1 MAAPTAAPPL
11 TVRHRWPTVPPA
23 VASLRPV
30 WSKQAAY
37 RAVRATLVVPGI
49 FALTDRV
56 IGDLQMA
63 TFAAFGGFATLVLA
77 SFTGSRLH
85 KLEAH
90 ALLGV
95 VGSLLL
101 IIGTAVNSNT
111 VLAALV
117 TVPVVFCVL
126 FGGIT
131 GPNASSGGTA
141 ALLAYVLP
149 AASPGTLS
157 MIPSRLEGWWLATG
171 AGTLAVLLLSPR
183 PESDRLRL
191 AASDSAA
198 ALAVALEAAVSG
210 KDPKP
215 EVDAAFEAKHQLALV
230 FGSTPSRPTGLAR
243 ADQALD
249 DLVESL
255 EWSSLLVVDL
265 GRERTDV
272 GDASKANKE
281 LIDISADA
289 LRHIAGL
296 LRGDRGQFDL
306 SRFDKPI
313 ENDSAEIVS
322 LGTEGPC
329 TEREVHLSFH
339 ARMVASAVRMG
350 VIQAQV
356 ACGIAERT
364 EPTRLTSSL
373 RTGAKRAMGHASLRS
388 VWTLNSIRG
397 AVALAAAVAT
407 ADLVHV
413 QHGFWVV
420 LGALSVLRTTAAST
434 GATALRAIV
443 GTAVGFFIGAGLI
456 LAIGD
461 NTSALWIALPIALFV
476 AAYAPGTAPF
486 AVGQAAFTVTITVLY
501 NILVPVGWKVGVV
514 RIEDVAIGAA
524 VSAVVG
530 ILFWPRGATAIVA
543 GDLADSFHIG
553 GTYLVQATSWAVGSR
568 STRPDAGAQT
578 AAVALRL
585 DDAVRGLANEQGS
598 KHVPKEFVWRL
609 IAATLRLRLTC
620 QSLASLPPP
629 HVSDDPARH
638 SLVGEAVQL
647 AEQCDGIARQ
657 LRMTPDGSTQDVIP
671 AFSDDPASVQPE
683 VGYLLWVREHL
694 DHVRERIAD
703 LVEPVDA
710 VAARKSLPWWR

>member
-1 MAAPTAAPPL
+1 M
-11 TVRHRWPTVPPA
+11 
-23 VASLRPV
+23 
-30 WSKQAAY
+30 
-37 RAVRATLVVPGI
+37 

-77 SFTGSRLH
+77 SFIGSRVH
-85 KLEAH
+85 KLVAH
-90 ALLGV
+90 TILGV
-95 VGSLLL
+95 VGSVLL
-101 IIGTAVNSNT
+101 IIGTAVTSNT
-111 VLAALV
+111 ALAVLV

-126 FGGIT
+126 FGGIA
-131 GPNASSGGTA
+131 GPNAASGATA

-171 AGTLAVLLLSPR
+171 AGTLAVLVLSPR

-191 AASDSAA
+191 AASDSAG
-198 ALAVALEAAVSG
+198 ALAVALDAALSG
-210 KDPKP
+210 KDAKP
-215 EVDAAFEAKHQLALV
+215 EVDAALESKHQLARV
-230 FGSTPSRPTGLAR
+230 FSSTPFRPTGLAR
-243 ADQALD
+243 TDQALD

-255 EWSSLLVVDL
+255 EWSSLLVVDM

-272 GDASKANKE
+272 GDASEVNKQ
-281 LIDISADA
+281 LIGISADA

-306 SRFDKPI
+306 TRFDKPL
-313 ENDSAEIVS
+313 EVDAAEVVS
-322 LGTEGPC
+322 LGTEGPG
-329 TEREVHLSFH
+329 TERDVHLSFH
-339 ARMVASAVRMG
+339 ARMVASSVRVA
-350 VIQAQV
+350 VIQAQM

-364 EPTRLTSSL
+364 EPTGMTSSL
-373 RTGAKRAMGHASLRS
+373 RSGANRAMGHASLRS

-397 AVALAAAVAT
+397 AVALAAAIAT

-420 LGALSVLRTTAAST
+420 LGTLSVLRTTAGST

-443 GTAVGFFIGAGLI
+443 GTAAGFFIGGGLI

-461 NTSALWIALPIALFV
+461 NTSALWIALPIAVFV
-476 AAYAPGTAPF
+476 ASYAPGTAPF
-486 AVGQAAFTVTITVLY
+486 AVGQAAFTVTISVLY

-543 GDLADSFHIG
+543 GDLADSFHFG

-568 STRPDAGAQT
+568 STLPDAGAQT
-578 AAVALRL
+578 AAAALRL
-585 DDAVRGLANEQGS
+585 DDAVRGLMNEQGS
-598 KHVPKEFVWRL
+598 KHVPKEYVWRL

-629 HVSDDPARH
+629 HVPDDPARH
-638 SLVGEAVQL
+638 SLVGEAVLL
-647 AEQCDGIARQ
+647 ADQCDGIARQ
-657 LRMTPDGSTQDVIP
+657 LRMTPNGSTQEVIP
-671 AFSDDPASVQPE
+671 AFSDDPTPLLPE
-683 VGYLLWVREHL
+683 AGYLLWVREHL

-710 VAARKSLPWWR
+710 IASRKSVPWWR